1 MDKYIIPSSYSTP
14 LRHVSWFSRR
24 FPALAFYLRLS
35 GVIIESSRLAKKGA
49 YSDEDWVKS
58 SRATIDLL
66 EMVGVSVEMENVSA
80 ISGLDS
86 PCVFVGNHMSVL
98 ETFVLPCIIQP
109 HNKFTFVVKESLIN
123 YPVFKHIMKSRDPIV
138 VGRVNPREDFK
149 KVLEGGL
156 KRLNQGIS
164 VLIFPQ
170 TTRTT
175 QLDPKAFN
183 SIGIKL
189 AKKAGVPVI
198 PFALKTDAW
207 GIGRWIKDFG
217 KIDPSKRVRFWFGNP
232 ITVSG
237 RGKDEHE
244 AVLQFIMEKLKN
256 SKG

>member
-14 LRHVSWFSRR
+14 LRHVSWSSRR
-24 FPALAFYLRLS
+24 FPNFVFYPKLF
-35 GVIIESSRLAKKGA
+35 GVVIKAAKLAKKGA

-58 SRATIDLL
+58 SRAIIDLL
-66 EMVGVSVEMENVSA
+66 EMVGVSLEMENVSA
-80 ISGLDS
+80 ISRLDS

-98 ETFVLPCIIQP
+98 ETFVLPWIIQP
-109 HNKFTFVVKESLIN
+109 HVKFTFVVKESLIN
-123 YPVFKHIMKSRDPIV
+123 YPVFKHIMKNRDPIV

-149 KVLEGGL
+149 QVLEGGL
-156 KRLNQGIS
+156 NRLSQGIS

>member
-14 LRHVSWFSRR
+14 LRHVSWSSRR
-24 FPALAFYLRLS
+24 FPNFVFYSKLV
-35 GVIIESSRLAKKGA
+35 GVVIKAAGLAKKGA
-49 YSDEDWVKS
+49 YSNEEWVKS
-58 SRATIDLL
+58 SRTILDLL
-66 EMVGVSVEMENVSA
+66 EMVGVSVEMENISA

-98 ETFVLPCIIQP
+98 ETFVLPFIIQP
-109 HNKFTFVVKESLIN
+109 HIKFTFVVKESLIN

-156 KRLNQGIS
+156 NRLSQGIS

>member
-1 MDKYIIPSSYSTP
+1 MDKYLIPISYSTP
-14 LRHVSWFSRR
+14 TRHVSWFSRL
-24 FPALAFYLRLS
+24 FPNLSFYPRVPAV
-35 GVIIESSRLAKKGA
+35 VIEASRLAKKGA
-49 YSDEDWVKS
+49 YSDEEWVKS
-58 SRATIDLL
+58 SRAIIDLL
-66 EMVGVSVEMENVSA
+66 EMVGVSLRMENVSA
-80 ISGLDS
+80 ISGLDT

-109 HNKFTFVVKESLIN
+109 HMKFTFVVKESLIH
-123 YPVFKHIMKSRDPIV
+123 YPVFKYVMRSRNPIV

-149 KVLEGGL
+149 KVLEQGFE
-156 KRLNQGIS
+156 RLSQGIS

-170 TTRTT
+170 KTRTT
-175 QLDPKAFN
+175 QFDPKSFN
-183 SIGIKL
+183 SVGVKL
-189 AKKAGVPVI
+189 AKKAGVPVV

-256 SKG
+256 SEG

>member
-14 LRHVSWFSRR
+14 LRHVSWSSRR
-24 FPALAFYLRLS
+24 FPNVAFYLRLL
-35 GVIIESSRLAKKGA
+35 GVVIAASKLAKRGA
-49 YSDEDWVKS
+49 YFDEDWVKS
-58 SRATIDLL
+58 SRAIIDLL

-109 HNKFTFVVKESLIN
+109 HMKFTFVVKESLIG
-123 YPVFKHIMKSRDPIV
+123 YPVFKHVMRSRDPIV

-156 KRLNQGIS
+156 KRLKQGIS

-170 TTRTT
+170 TTRATE
-175 QLDPKAFN
+175 LDPKTFN
-183 SIGIKL
+183 SIGVKL

-217 KIDPSKRVRFWFGNP
+217 KIDPSKRVRFWFGDP
-232 ITVSG
+232 MTISG

-244 AVLQFIMEKLKN
+244 AVLQFIIEKLKAA
-256 SKG
+256 KG